1 MKKKTIFILILALIP
16 LSFVWQRH
24 IQPFLAGFTESSLEL
39 LPREDRP
46 PAPDFSLLDLD
57 GNTIQL
63 QDYRGS
69 VVLLGYWAT
78 W

>member
-24 IQPFLAGFTESSLEL
+24 IQPFLAGFTESAIEL
-39 LPREDRP
+39 LPPEDRP
-46 PAPDFSLLDLD
+46 PAPDFSLFDLG
-57 GNTIQL
+57 GNAIQL
-63 QDYRGS
+63 SDYRGS
-69 VVLLGYWAT
+69 AVLLVYWAT